1 MTIFAKSVGHDTPV
15 DNAISV
21 IMQEE
26 QLLMLF
32 DVCEIDHFIQK
43 KEII

>member
-1 MTIFAKSVGHDTPV
+1 MTLFAKSVGHDTPV
-15 DNAISV
+15 DSAISV

-32 DVCEIDHFIQK
+32 DICEIEAFYTE